1 MKNIVFATVALLAFT
16 LFTPQK
22 AAAQTAADEA
32 AIKAYWKDI
41 WTAFDAGN
49 EEKMWAAYTDNAAEI
64 GPDGSLTTGKQALR
78 ENWAAFMKM
87 ADAAPKFTYEN
98 PSVRMLTADVAILTW
113 DSTADIKIG
122 GQQVGG
128 PTKGMAVLRKIN
140 GQWFIEFDSLTPKM
154 QMPEGN

>member
-1 MKNIVFATVALLAFT
+1 
-16 LFTPQK
+16 
-22 AAAQTAADEA
+22 
-32 AIKAYWKDI
+32 
-41 WTAFDAGN
+41 
-49 EEKMWAAYTDNAAEI
+49 MWAAYTDNAAEI

-113 DSTADIKIG
+113 DSIADIKIG